1 MAETCATCHAS
12 LSRDPVTGAL
22 KCPSCPPSPPTPFR
36 EPETW
41 ELGTGKE
48 DLAPGSPEPL
58 PKDFGQYE
66 VLGEITRGGMG
77 VIYRVRQKHLQRVVA
92 MKVLIAGRDASG
104 EQVKRFLREARA
116 AARLRHPNI
125 VSIHDVGSAAGKVY
139 FTMDLIEGESL
150 HERLRRGRIPPR
162 EGVEILRQV
171 ARAVQYAHESGVIH
185 RDIKPGNILID
196 KEGRALLTDF
206 GLARTLDSETLHTR
220 SGTTMGTPHYM
231 SPEQAQGETA
241 LIDARSD
248 VYSLGAV
255 FYEILTGVPPFVSE
269 REVDILLKV
278 IHEEPLPP
286 AKRDPKVHRDLQT
299 ICMTAIE
306 KSRDRRYASAKDF
319 AADLEAFLQGEPIRA
334 RPASLAYTAAKKLRK
349 HRGVA
354 AAAFAGIL
362 VSIGIFAYKEWQ
374 AQEKRILDDAEAQKR
389 AEAEERERTRRTRL
403 DQATAALTEGRLDDA
418 VRLFDDFLGQHP
430 DAPESELSRAL
441 FQKGVAL
448 MQRGDERMDA
458 GEGRTPEGKA
468 EVASL
473 FAAARGV
480 FDDLVARFPAT
491 EEAREAPF
499 WTTKTWLWEED
510 YEAFDARFT
519 ELCEKTG
526 ASRVT
531 LWNDVGRG
539 ASKRV
544 LQGFDRWFVQR
555 SRTRPSQSPAE
566 ILTDIQTCLVR
577 AMSSEALQKKA
588 RYEEALPKAQALLNL
603 GFERRLYPEILTW
616 TGLFIEDKDY
626 EPLRRYSPFFRMWAE
641 LRRARAFA
649 YLEQDQPIVDLLGGW
664 DERFPSPE
672 AEFRSRFPEGNPR
685 ERFLRENPKP
695 ERWNFPQP
703 AADRDYQMAMFRWQ
717 QALRQWEAAHRAT
730 EYDNALL
737 ALNTYNAY
745 RIEGGGTLAR
755 ALKNLGRQAD
765 AVACYESLAE
775 LVKGSDEWT
784 KARLDLWRLT
794 TQVEMGNTAEAQRRA
809 KRLQNSV
816 DAYLSAG
823 TRSVD
828 DLQFMAMAY
837 DEIGNFGFLKAL
849 QTTGPAALPI
859 FHESEGSYARA
870 AEYAALAR
878 SADPRAEDLFASI
891 LVKLG
896 LVRFFQNKAPEAVEA
911 FQTVVAGQERLKEP
925 FHAHVAHLMLRN
937 SSPEEFL
944 AATGDLTE
952 PTLKND
958 VPFWLAMRSWNDQR
972 YPEAAAQLNQS
983 RDQSRGREWPYSY
996 VEPMLRLLPQ

>member
-1 MAETCATCHAS
+1 MAETCAVCRAPLEKDAS
-12 LSRDPVTGAL
+12 TGAL
-22 KCPSCPPSPPTPFR
+22 RCPSCPEPVPTPFR

-41 ELGTGKE
+41 ELGKDKE
-48 DLAPGSPEPL
+48 EAAGSPEPL

-150 HERLRRGRIPPR
+150 HERLRKGRIPPR

-171 ARAVQYAHESGVIH
+171 ALAVQYAHESGVIH

-231 SPEQAQGETA
+231 SPEQAQGETG

-299 ICMTAIE
+299 ICLTAIE
-306 KSRDRRYASAKDF
+306 KDRARRYASAKDF
-319 AADLEAFLQGEPIRA
+319 AVDLEAFLQGEPIRA

-354 AAAFAGIL
+354 AAALAGIL

-374 AQEKRILDDAEAQKR
+374 AQEKKSQDDVEAQKR
-389 AEAEERERTRRTRL
+389 AEAEERERTRRGRL

-418 VRLFDDFLGQHP
+418 VRLFDDFLRAHP
-430 DAPESELSRAL
+430 DAPEAELSRAL

-448 MQRGDERMDA
+448 MQRGDERMDT

-468 EVASL
+468 EIAAL
-473 FAAARGV
+473 FASARGT
-480 FDDLVARFPAT
+480 FDDLVARFPGT
-491 EEAREAPF
+491 DEAREAPF
-499 WTTKTWLWEED
+499 WTVKTWLWEED

-519 ELCEKTG
+519 ELCERTG

-531 LWNDVGRG
+531 LWSDVGRS

-544 LQGFDRWFVQR
+544 LQGFERWFVQK
-555 SRTRPSQSPAE
+555 SRTRPSQSPSE

-603 GFERRLYPEILTW
+603 GFERRMYPEILTW
-616 TGLFIEDKDY
+616 TGLFIEDTDY
-626 EPLRRYSPFFRMWAE
+626 EPLRRFSPFFRMWAE

-649 YLEQDQPIVDLLGGW
+649 YLEQDQPIVDLLGTW
-664 DERFPSPE
+664 DDRFPSPE

-685 ERFLRENPKP
+685 DRFLKEHPKP
-695 ERWNFPQP
+695 ERGQFPAVP
-703 AADRDYQMAMFRWQ
+703 AGARDYQMAMYRWQ
-717 QALRQWEAAHRAT
+717 QALKQWEGAHRAT

-737 ALNTYNAY
+737 ALNTHNAY
-745 RIEGGGTLAR
+745 RIEGGGILAR

-765 AVACYESLAE
+765 AIACYEGLAE
-775 LVKGSDEWT
+775 LVKGSDEWM
-784 KARLDLWRLT
+784 KARLDLWKLT
-794 TQVEMGNTAEAQRRA
+794 TQVEMGNTTEAQRGA

-823 TRSVD
+823 ARSVD
-828 DLQFMAMAY
+828 DFQFMAMAY
-837 DEIGNFGFLKAL
+837 EEIGNFGFLKAL
-849 QTTGPAALPI
+849 QTTGPASLPV
-859 FHESEGSYARA
+859 FQESEINYARA
-870 AEYAALAR
+870 AEYASLAR
-878 SADPRAEDLFASI
+878 SADPRAEDLVAAI

-896 LVRFFQNKAPEAVEA
+896 LVRFFQNKAPGAVEA
-911 FQTVVAGQERLKEP
+911 FQAVVARQERLREP

-944 AATGDLTE
+944 GATGDLSE

-972 YPEAAAQLNQS
+972 YPEAAAQLNQT
-983 RDQSRGREWPYSY
+983 RDQSRGREWPYSC